1 MMDGMPMGGSDH
13 GHLLHLG
20 VMMFLNGLSQAS
32 HMFLLALGLSL
43 IFGVMRILNLAHGA
57 LHIFGVYAALTV
69 LAYVGNWWL
78 ALVLAPLVVALVG
91 ATMEMTLLRPM
102 YRRHPTSVLILTFGA
117 ILVFY
122 DLFRIGWGV
131 RYQTLPEPQ
140 LVSGASEIL
149 GLVYPTFYLFGIAVA
164 VVVGLLVWAFLW
176 RTRPGRLIRA
186 AAEDREMAA
195 AVGINVPL
203 IYTAVFALGTFLTA
217 FGGVL
222 MGTIMA
228 ISPAEGFSTMLHAFA
243 VVVIGGLGSLT
254 GAALGAFLVGQVN
267 AFGLLIAPE
276 WEIAFMYLLMAIVL
290 IIRPRGLFGR
300 ELQR

>member
-1 MMDGMPMGGSDH
+1 MTMDGMPGADAGMEH
-13 GHLLHLG
+13 HLYM
-20 VMMFLNGLSQAS
+20 MMFLNGLSQAS

-57 LHIFGVYAALTV
+57 LHIFGVYAALTFI
-69 LAYVGNWWL
+69 AWGTNWWV
-78 ALVLAPLVVALVG
+78 ALLLGPLVVAAVG
-91 ATMEMTLLRPM
+91 ALMEVTLLRPM
-102 YRRHPTSVLILTFGA
+102 YRRHPTYVLILTFGA
-117 ILVFY
+117 ILVFH

-131 RYQTLPEPQ
+131 EYRLLPEPP
-140 LVSGASEIL
+140 LVGGAVEVFGIF
-149 GLVYPTFYLFGIAVA
+149 YPTFYLFSVGVAVA
-164 VVVGLLVWAFLW
+164 MGLLVWAFLEL
-176 RTRPGRLIRA
+176 TRPGRLIRA

-203 IYTAVFALGTFLTA
+203 VYTAVFALGTFLTA

-228 ISPAEGFSTMLHAFA
+228 TSPAESFHTMLHAFA
-243 VVVIGGLGSLT
+243 IVVIGGLGSLS

-276 WEIAFMYLLMAIVL
+276 WEIAFMFLLMAIVL
-290 IIRPRGLFGR
+290 VLRPHGLLGR
-300 ELQR
+300 ELR